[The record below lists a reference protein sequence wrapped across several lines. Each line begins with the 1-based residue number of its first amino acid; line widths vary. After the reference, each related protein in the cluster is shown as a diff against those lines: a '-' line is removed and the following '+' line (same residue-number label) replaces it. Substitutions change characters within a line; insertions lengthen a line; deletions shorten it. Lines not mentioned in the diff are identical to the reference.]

1 MATQFSDSWV
11 LAKTHGTNVAMK
23 HLERDLQLFKTE
35 KKNHP
40 TGEALHIEVKK
51 NHWPNH
57 NLPSAMNQISLHK
70 GTNHNATK
78 LMLSIS

>member
-70 GTNHNATK
+70 GTATT
-78 LMLSIS
+78 MPRS